1 MAELGTIAE
10 GIVSGITKF
19 GVFVDFGEGEK
30 GLVHIS
36 ELSYDYITDI
46 NEFIKKDDKVTVKVI
61 KIDDNGKISLSIKQA
76 QPKKKNTPQKQK
88 SSPRPD
94 SFDWSAKNDEEMSFE
109 DRMSRF
115 KSQSEEILRD
125 NKRREMKR
133 SGGYSRKGH

>member
-76 QPKKKNTPQKQK
+76 QPKKTNTPQKHK

>member
-1 MAELGTIAE
+1 MAELGAIAE

-46 NEFIKKDDKVTVKVI
+46 NEFIKKDDKVTVKII
-61 KIDDNGKISLSIKQA
+61 KIDENGKISLSIKQA
-76 QPKKKNTPQKQK
+76 QPKKTNTPQKQK

-94 SFDWSAKNDEEMSFE
+94 SFDWTAKNDEEMSFE

>member
-1 MAELGTIAE
+1 MAELGDIVE
-10 GIVSGITKF
+10 GVVTGITKF
-19 GVFVDFGEGEK
+19 GVFVDFGENES

-46 NEFIKKDDKVTVKVI
+46 NEFIKKDDKVTAKII
-61 KIDDNGKISLSIKQA
+61 KLEENGKISLSIKQA
-76 QPKKKNTPQKQK
+76 KPKKTPRPKPEK

-94 SFDWSAKNDEEMSFE
+94 EFDWSKKSDEELSFE

-125 NKRREMKR
+125 NKRRLDNKR
-133 SGGYSRKGH
+133 SGGYKRRG

>member
-10 GIVSGITKF
+10 GTVSGITKF

-76 QPKKKNTPQKQK
+76 QPKKTNTPQKQK
-88 SSPRPD
+88 SSSRPD